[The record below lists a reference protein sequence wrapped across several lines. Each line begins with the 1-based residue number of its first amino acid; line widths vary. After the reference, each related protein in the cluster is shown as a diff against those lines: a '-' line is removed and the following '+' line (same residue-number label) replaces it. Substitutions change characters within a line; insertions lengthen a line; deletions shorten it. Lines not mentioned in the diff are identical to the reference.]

1 MNDGTLFRPDQGSGG
16 GARGGG
22 GGGGR
27 RGGGGGR
34 GPTNSDDDEIQ
45 VTLKDRFFEAT
56 RSARRRMGLTVV
68 LLLIGLAATI
78 IAAILAPRSYESEA
92 EVLVARTQ
100 IIQGGNAFSPT
111 GDERKDIAKEFEAQI
126 YSRDNLASIVKQA
139 ELVERWDA
147 MRQPH
152 RRMIDKLNTIMGQ
165 PKFTDEQK
173 TNTLIQ
179 TIEAKLKVNID
190 TTTVHLSI
198 EWSEPEAA
206 RDIIQAA
213 LKNFQDSRYGIEVGV
228 FPEKVKIL
236 DSNMQRARGD
246 FDKAFQELQNRLAP
260 TTSATQKKTIYVQ
273 RPGQPPVAVAAGD
286 SAAARQL
293 ADVDGKIQAAEEQ
306 KRQRVNDLNQKL
318 SEMSQTYAAGHP
330 DIIALKQNI
339 ANTQQDSLELTALRQ
354 QQKDLRAQ
362 VAAATSAAGGG
373 AETPGQRMAVQV
385 AVGPDPANA
394 LPKSSD
400 DVRAQFDA
408 AQRKYEAMM
417 VQLEAAR
424 NEQQLAEAAF
434 KHKYSVTHPPEASAK
449 PKRPV
454 GAIASLI
461 GAIATILL
469 ALAVASLADRLSGIF
484 FEPRDVRDRLGLPV
498 FATMKW

>member
-1 MNDGTLFRPDQGSGG
+1 MNDGTLFRPDQAGPR
-16 GARGGG
+16 AG

-27 RGGGGGR
+27 RGGGGR
-34 GPTNSDDDEIQ
+34 GPTNNDDDEVQ
-45 VTLKDRFFEAT
+45 VTLKDRFFEAA
-56 RSARRRMGLTVV
+56 RSAKRRKGLTAVLV
-68 LLLIGLAATI
+68 LLGIAATI

-92 EVLVARTQ
+92 EILVARTQ
-100 IIQGGNAFSPT
+100 IIQGGGGFSPT
-111 GDERKDIAKEFEAQI
+111 GDERKDINKEFEAQI
-126 YSRDNLASIVKQA
+126 FSRDNLASIVKQT

-152 RRMIDKLNTIMGQ
+152 RRMLDKVNTILGQ
-165 PKFTDEQK
+165 PKPTDEQK

-190 TTTVHLSI
+190 ATTVHLSI

-206 RDIIQAA
+206 RDIVQAA
-213 LKNFQDSRYGIEVGV
+213 VKNFQDARYGIEVGV

-236 DSNMQRARGD
+236 DANMQRARGD
-246 FDKAFQELQNRLAP
+246 FDKAFQELQNRQAP
-260 TTSATQKKTIYVQ
+260 RTDNTQKKTIYVQ
-273 RPGQPPVAVAAGD
+273 RPGQAPVAVAQGD
-286 SAAARQL
+286 SPAARQL
-293 ADVDGKIQAAEEQ
+293 ADVDAKIQAAEQQ
-306 KRQRVNDLNQKL
+306 KQQRLNDLNQKL

-339 ANTQQDSLELTALRQ
+339 ANTQQDSLELQALRQ

-362 VAAATSAAGGG
+362 VAAATPAAP
-373 AETPGQRMAVQV
+373 ADTPPGQRVAVQV
-385 AVGPDPANA
+385 AVGPDPATA
-394 LPKSSD
+394 LPKSTD

-434 KHKYSVTHPPEASAK
+434 KHKYSVTHPPEASYK

>member
-1 MNDGTLFRPDQGSGG
+1 MNDGTLFRPDQGSPK
-16 GARGGG
+16 GG

-34 GPTNSDDDEIQ
+34 GGPSNDDDEIQ
-45 VTLKDRFFEAT
+45 VTLKDRLFEAS
-56 RSARRRMGLTVV
+56 RSAKRRKGLTAVM
-68 LLLIGLAATI
+68 LLIGIAATF

-92 EVLVARTQ
+92 EILVARTQ
-100 IIQGGNAFSPT
+100 IIQGTGFSPT

-126 YSRDNLASIVKQA
+126 MSRDNIASLVKQT

-152 RRMIDKLNTIMGQ
+152 RRLLDKVNTILGQ
-165 PKFTDEQK
+165 PKMTDEQK
-173 TNTLIQ
+173 TNALIQ
-179 TIEAKLKVNID
+179 TIEAKLKINID
-190 TTTVHLSI
+190 ATTVHI
-198 EWSEPEAA
+198 AVEWSEPEAA
-206 RDIIQAA
+206 RDIVQAA
-213 LKNFQDSRYGIEVGV
+213 VKNFQDSRYGIEVGV

-236 DSNMQRARGD
+236 DANMQRARGD

-260 TTSATQKKTIYVQ
+260 TTPALQKKTIYIT
-273 RPGQPPVAVAAGD
+273 RPGQAPVAVAAGD
-286 SAAARQL
+286 NPAARQL
-293 ADVDGKIQAAEEQ
+293 ADVDAKIQAAEEQ
-306 KRQRVNDLNQKL
+306 KRQRLADLNQKL
-318 SEMSQTYAAGHP
+318 SDMSQTFAPGHP

-362 VAAATSAAGGG
+362 VAAATPVPAGDNQ
-373 AETPGQRMAVQV
+373 TPQQKMAVQV
-385 AVGPDPANA
+385 AVGPDPATA
-394 LPKSSD
+394 IPKSTD

-408 AQRKYEAMM
+408 AQRKYEAMI

-434 KHKYSVTHPPEASAK
+434 KHRYSVTHPPEAPAK

-454 GAIASLI
+454 GAIATLV
-461 GAIATILL
+461 GALATILL
-469 ALAVASLADRLSGIF
+469 ALAVASLADRFSGIF

>member
-1 MNDGTLFRPDQGSGG
+1 
-16 GARGGG
+16 
-22 GGGGR
+22 
-27 RGGGGGR
+27 
-34 GPTNSDDDEIQ
+34 
-45 VTLKDRFFEAT
+45 
-56 RSARRRMGLTVV
+56 MGLTVV
-68 LLLIGLAATI
+68 LLLIGIAATI

-92 EVLVARTQ
+92 EILVARTQ
-100 IIQGGNAFSPT
+100 IIQGGNSFSPT

-126 YSRDNLASIVKQA
+126 YSRDNLASIVKQT

-152 RRMIDKLNTIMGQ
+152 RRLIDKVNTILGQ

-190 TTTVHLSI
+190 ATTVHLSI

-213 LKNFQDSRYGIEVGV
+213 VKNFEDSRYGIEVGV

-260 TTSATQKKTIYVQ
+260 TTNTTTQRKTIYVQ
-273 RPGQPPVAVAAGD
+273 RPGQAPIAVAAGD
-286 SAAARQL
+286 SPAARQL
-293 ADVDGKIQAAEEQ
+293 ADVDAKIAAAEDQ
-306 KRQRVNDLNQKL
+306 KRQRLNDLNQKL

-362 VAAATSAAGGG
+362 VAAQAAAVPG
-373 AETPGQRMAVQV
+373 ADPGQKIAVQV
-385 AVGPDPANA
+385 AVGPEPTNA

-454 GAIASLI
+454 GAIAGLI
-461 GAIATILL
+461 GFIATILL